1 MQHFFDKRFLL
12 RLLARLVILE
22 SVLKVHALFPI
33 RSCKIMR
40 QFFIVVAS
48 VVLFIILRLPA
59 SAQIPE
65 EKKTDTDK
73 TNPFL
78 NNESSDQLD
87 LLQRYYQRQD
97 KSSLSRLGAESFN
110 DRARFLSQQ
119 QALGLEGPINPAEY
133 VVGPFDIL
141 TIVVWGI
148 APFNYTGS
156 ITPEGSLLIPTVG
169 ELAVAGSTLAEAK
182 EKIREAV
189 RKKYTAGEISVNL
202 VSLRTF
208 KVTVAGAVANP
219 GAYAVTPVDR
229 VDHVVSM
236 ANLAATSQERPVE
249 KSLESPSVGFHVPE
263 TKPAPAISLRNIKL
277 YRSNKDTLDVDL
289 VRFYSTGETHC
300 NPFLRDGDVIF
311 VPPENLPGNSVSIWG
326 GVRAPGVFEF
336 HDGDSLSTLLRLSQG
351 PTTLAELEHVE
362 VVRFL
367 ASGRQAQTL
376 IVNLSAG
383 QNGHT
388 PDMALQRNDRI
399 FIRED
404 MEKRRERKVGIFG
417 AVARPGEYA
426 LLYDRTMLSEI
437 VERAGGFLP
446 EASIAEARLVR
457 QYKDHNP
464 DAMRKNPDYVRLLEA
479 RLMDLKLVDNNKYF
493 DFEQTLKRG
502 FVVVDF
508 VGLFQEQKKSADIE
522 VVENDEIFVPLQRR
536 IVNVF
541 GQVTNP
547 GYVGYLGGMD
557 YRYYIDKAGGFSKE
571 ADRQKV
577 RILKR
582 NTNAWLE
589 PGETILE
596 PGDQIFV
603 TRVVRRPAALYWN
616 VFRDVLQTTASLATV
631 VLLYRQVQK

>member
-1 MQHFFDKRFLL
+1 
-12 RLLARLVILE
+12 
-22 SVLKVHALFPI
+22 
-33 RSCKIMR
+33 MR

-48 VVLFIILRLPA
+48 VVLFIVPFLPA
-59 SAQIPE
+59 SAQIPQ
-65 EKKTDTDK
+65 EKKADTDQA
-73 TNPFL
+73 NPFL
-78 NNESSDQLD
+78 NNESSEQLD
-87 LLQRYYQRQD
+87 LLQRYYQRPFSQQD
-97 KSSLSRLGAESFN
+97 KSSLSRLSSGSLN
-110 DRARFLSQQ
+110 DPTRFLSQQ
-119 QALGLEGPINPAEY
+119 QAFGMEGPINPAEY
-133 VVGPFDIL
+133 VVGPFDLL
-141 TIVVWGI
+141 TIVVWGM
-148 APFNYTGS
+148 APFNYTGPV
-156 ITPEGSLLIPTVG
+156 TPEGSLLIPTVG
-169 ELAVAGSTLAEAK
+169 ELSVAGSTLAETK
-182 EKIREAV
+182 EKVREAV

-208 KVTVAGAVANP
+208 KVIVAGAVANP
-219 GAYAVTPVDR
+219 GAYTVSPVDR
-229 VDHVVSM
+229 VDRVVYLP
-236 ANLAATSQERPVE
+236 NLAATPQAQPVE
-249 KSLESPSVGFHVPE
+249 KSLESPPVSFRADE
-263 TKPAPAISLRNIKL
+263 AKPAPAISLRNIKL
-277 YRSNKDTLDVDL
+277 YRSNKDTLEVDL
-289 VRFYSTGETHC
+289 VRFFATGEKHC

-311 VPPENLPGNSVSIWG
+311 VPTENLPGNSVSIFG

-336 HDGDSLSTLLRLSQG
+336 HDGDSLSTLVRLALG

-376 IVNLSAG
+376 TVNLNAG
-383 QNGHT
+383 QNGHS
-388 PDMALQRNDRI
+388 PDMPLQRNDRV

-404 MEKRRERKVGIFG
+404 MEKRKERKIGIYG

-437 VERAGGFLP
+437 IARAGGFRP

-464 DAMRKNPDYVRLLEA
+464 DAIRKNPEYVRLLES
-479 RLMDLKLVDNNKYF
+479 RLMDLKLADHDKYF

-508 VGLFQEQKKSADIE
+508 VGLFEEHKEFADLE

-541 GQVTNP
+541 GQVANP
-547 GYVGYLGGMD
+547 GYVAYLGGMD
-557 YRYYIDKAGGFSKE
+557 SRYYIDKAGGFSKE

-582 NTNAWLE
+582 NTNAWLA
-589 PGETILE
+589 PGETALE

-603 TRVVRRPAALYWN
+603 TRLVRRPASVYWTA
-616 VFRDVLQTTASLATV
+616 FRDVLQTTAGLATV
-631 VLLYRQVQK
+631 VLLYRQLSK

>member
-1 MQHFFDKRFLL
+1 
-12 RLLARLVILE
+12 
-22 SVLKVHALFPI
+22 
-33 RSCKIMR
+33 
-40 QFFIVVAS
+40 
-48 VVLFIILRLPA
+48 
-59 SAQIPE
+59 
-65 EKKTDTDK
+65 
-73 TNPFL
+73 
-78 NNESSDQLD
+78 
-87 LLQRYYQRQD
+87 
-97 KSSLSRLGAESFN
+97 
-110 DRARFLSQQ
+110 
-119 QALGLEGPINPAEY
+119 
-133 VVGPFDIL
+133 L

-182 EKIREAV
+182 EKIQEAV

-208 KVTVAGAVANP
+208 KVTVVGAVTNP
-219 GAYAVTPVDR
+219 GAYAATPVDR
-229 VDHVVSM
+229 VDRVVSM
-236 ANLAATSQERPVE
+236 ANLAVTSQAQPEE
-249 KSLESPSVGFHVPE
+249 KSPESSPAGFQAVE
-263 TKPAPAISLRNIKL
+263 TKQSPPAISFRNIKL
-277 YRSNKDTLDVDL
+277 YRNKDTLDVDL
-289 VRFYSTGETHC
+289 VRFYATGETRW

-311 VPPENLPGNSVSIWG
+311 VPPENLPGNSVSIFG

-336 HDGDSLSTLLRLSQG
+336 HDGDSLSTLLRLAQG
-351 PTTLAELEHVE
+351 PTMLAELEHVE

-376 IVNLSAG
+376 TVNLIAG

-388 PDMALQRNDRI
+388 PDMALQPNDRI

-404 MEKRRERKVGIFG
+404 MEKRKERKVGIFG

-437 VERAGGFLP
+437 VERAGGFRP
-446 EASIAEARLVR
+446 DASIAEARLVR

-479 RLMDLKLVDNNKYF
+479 RLMDLKLTDHNKYF
-493 DFEQTLKRG
+493 DFEQTLRRG

-508 VGLFQEQKKSADIE
+508 VGLFQEHNKSADIE

-536 IVNVF
+536 VINVF
-541 GQVTNP
+541 GQVANP
-547 GYVGYLGGMD
+547 GYVAYLGGMD
-557 YRYYIDKAGGFSKE
+557 YRYYIDKAGGFGKE

-582 NTNAWLE
+582 NTNAWLKPE
-589 PGETILE
+589 ETILE

-603 TRVVRRPAALYWN
+603 TRVVRRPASLYWN
-616 VFRDVLQTTASLATV
+616 IFRDALQTTAGLATV
-631 VLLYRQVQK
+631 VLLYRQVAK